1 MDNTDNDISFLR
13 FQEISTLI
21 SKKNT
26 TLSKTKYLLL
36 ETNNSIRTPKIT
48 CHSFNLKLFRLTLSI
63 CNHSIDLHLSIYI
76 TSSVGRIWYPAHKS
90 MPGRT
95 FVTWSH
101 CLSLNRNLISR
112 CHDKIYGIIL

>member
-13 FQEISTLI
+13 FQEISTLII

-48 CHSFNLKLFRLTLSI
+48 GHSDLYFVSI
-63 CNHSIDLHLSIYI
+63 NSKYIY
-76 TSSVGRIWYPAHKS
+76 A
-90 MPGRT
+90 
-95 FVTWSH
+95 
-101 CLSLNRNLISR
+101 
-112 CHDKIYGIIL
+112 IILLTCIYQSTLLRQ